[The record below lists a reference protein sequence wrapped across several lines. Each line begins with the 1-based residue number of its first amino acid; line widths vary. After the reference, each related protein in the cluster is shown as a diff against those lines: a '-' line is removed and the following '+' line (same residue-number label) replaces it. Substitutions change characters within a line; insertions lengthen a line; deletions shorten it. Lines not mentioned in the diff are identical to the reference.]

1 MSKGILIEFEG
12 LDCSFKE
19 TNSKALV
26 DYISKKTNR
35 KCILIDY
42 PRYNNQS
49 SYFVRQYLAGKY
61 DPDPS
66 NVDPDIASIAY
77 AMDRYHDWMVNIKPI
92 YDEGGIIVADRYT
105 ISNMIFQC
113 AKVDSPQRAGLIG
126 RIIKLENRIM
136 RLPKP
141 DIVLLMNQP
150 YEVAVELMAEK
161 ASKDDIHEENNTY
174 MRLVHYNYD
183 HIRKLMSEN
192 RIYTDCVS
200 KVIDCSK
207 DGLVRNKEDIFKDIT
222 DFVDIEL
229 KRLLKGEYENV

>member
-35 KCILIDY
+35 KCVLIDY

-49 SYFVRQYLAGKY
+49 SYFVKQYLAGKY
-61 DPDPS
+61 GEDPS
-66 NVDPDIASIAY
+66 KVDPDIASIAY

-113 AKVDSPQRAGLIG
+113 AKVDSPLRAGLIS
-126 RIIKLENRIM
+126 RIIKLENRLM
-136 RLPKP
+136 KLPKP
-141 DIVLLMNQP
+141 NIVLF
-150 YEVAVELMAEK
+150 
-161 ASKDDIHEENNTY
+161 
-174 MRLVHYNYD
+174 
-183 HIRKLMSEN
+183 
-192 RIYTDCVS
+192 
-200 KVIDCSK
+200 
-207 DGLVRNKEDIFKDIT
+207 KEFP
-222 DFVDIEL
+222 L
-229 KRLLKGEYENV
+229 ACNVV